1 MSFVYYYEHGEAN
14 FGEPLKTEV
23 AGGSHLTTE
32 NILHIGTTIYA
43 LRLPDGIHG
52 ATKNA
57 LYFPH
62 GLIRFGEKHPD
73 CVQRVV
79 KEFADVNVTRVQT
92 YNLSTW
98 VDDSNHWHMC
108 LNSLV
113 EIDKPPEMSDRVS
126 EIVSFTKNNIPKDI
140 EWWTPQEMDGIFKFL
155 ESHANA

>member
-1 MSFVYYYEHGEAN
+1 MSFQYYYEHGEAN

-23 AGGSHLTTE
+23 AGGAHLTTE

-62 GLIRFGEKHPD
+62 GLIRFGEKHPE
-73 CVQRVV
+73 CAQRLV
-79 KEFADVNVTRVQT
+79 KELAGVNVVRVQT

-98 VDDSNHWHMC
+98 VDDNNHWHMC

-113 EIDKPPEMSDRVS
+113 EIEEPPSVSASVS
-126 EIVSFTKNNIPKDI
+126 EVVAFDEEHVPRDI
-140 EWWTPQEMDGIFKFL
+140 EWWTPEEMKGISSFL
-155 ESHANA
+155 ARHAR